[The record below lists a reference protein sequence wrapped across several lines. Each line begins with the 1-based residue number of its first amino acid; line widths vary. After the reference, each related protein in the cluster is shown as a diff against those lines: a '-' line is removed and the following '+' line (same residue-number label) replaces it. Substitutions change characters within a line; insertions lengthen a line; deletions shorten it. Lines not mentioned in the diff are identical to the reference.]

1 MIDRRSILSA
11 IISTALLPP
20 SLAMITPVAAQGT
33 LREGLGLVAR
43 NHILRSMTYLSRS

>member
-1 MIDRRSILSA
+1 MIDRRSMLSA

-33 LREGLGLVAR
+33 LREGFRLVVR
-43 NHILRSMTYLSRS
+43 NPIHDLSVA